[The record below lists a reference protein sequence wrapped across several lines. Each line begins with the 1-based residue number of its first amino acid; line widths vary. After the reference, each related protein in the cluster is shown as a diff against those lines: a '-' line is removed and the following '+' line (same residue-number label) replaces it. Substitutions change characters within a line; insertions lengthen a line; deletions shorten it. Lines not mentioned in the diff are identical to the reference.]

1 MDTFSNKREIN
12 CCSYHNIFPVCVAV
26 PLAIVLVLV
35 KKVVIV
41 IVLLCMEYMDNLNS
55 GIAVESRGN
64 SRRSTF
70 LESLDLFRVSLLR
83 VEYSKAS
90 SMATNSESSSSLG
103 DDWAISS
110 LWDCHQ
116 PSLEVGGMEGGEAA
130 LRQKCKALKDE
141 YDTLHKCYADLVQV
155 HSSHVSKM
163 ELSQEDMARLKKQL
177 DDAKRERDAALRECA
192 GLQQQCT
199 AAIRQWDNALRERND
214 AREQLQRTQQ
224 QRDDAMKEINQ
235 AMAIR
240 LKAGKD
246 LNRLTEERNAA
257 VQEYALIMSERDSV
271 HKEMEKFQEELAT
284 KNSELSTSENKIKSL
299 QDENEGLKREI
310 ASALQDRDRAL
321 KECNQL
327 RECSPLQKQHEQ
339 DSQAYKDQI
348 EALHKEVTKLKN
360 ELTEAQQ
367 EAEVSK
373 RRRDWAFSERDK
385 IVLERES
392 IRALCDRL
400 RKERDRAVSELA
412 EALRDSDDAKRQAN
426 KELNELRQMQLG
438 VALSKDSAIDI
449 MEEFEASTKTVKLKL
464 DGLEN
469 GGGFETC
476 KNNDTLWV
484 SRIEAGGPADGK
496 LLLQD
501 QIIKINGASVFQMG
515 VEVAQE
521 MLQKATD
528 YLKLEVR
535 RRASSQHKHSSRRGY
550 FFCELQIP
558 EKETHGLV
566 LEAGVYV
573 AQTVPGTPG
582 AQVLQAGDRIL
593 SIDGQVVTDM
603 QLALEKLDKPGRFQ
617 LQVCRFGNSINSSS
631 KNDDTK
637 DRSANIILKQFS
649 SVCVQTDEK
658 LAKTLVSPSEKK
670 ASNTLLDRAKNKIF
684 GEKKSTRP
692 LSTIQS
698 SNDTK
703 EAIFEL
709 DSVIDRF
716 SSERKSAKSHKG
728 SSTSSSK
735 ENHRGTSSA
744 PNNGGTWP
752 KYKGALTEHQL
763 QAGEKVSLN
772 VNTLQTTHKR
782 KERKSIPKQF
792 YHSSSDSSPVSSGS
806 SPIKMDAYVPQ
817 TSSEI
822 LREFN
827 SLVQTAPSSRNH
839 SQDRYYSM
847 TTPRPHSKPLAVKG
861 SSGLVTAQTSSMQV
875 STRPRSAHYT
885 ASILDGSYGSHY
897 GAHSA
902 GNGSVKE
909 SAYEMIL
916 PAPLEPSALNSLNPL
931 NTLNPLNPHGAL
943 GGHGTH
949 SAASHHGGHG
959 GAHNPLYPNYYT
971 TGSSHSTRHAISAV
985 GHVGPVCCPP
995 GPGPYMSRS
1004 GDSLLSAGA
1013 ESSSTNTFTPSTGY
1027 GIKDSSH
1034 YSGGSYTPSPC
1045 PSSLAAYQTSY
1056 SPTYGIEFGHFHGAP
1071 YPGPHVPPIPPLHA
1085 DHGALG
1091 GTHAHVH
1098 GAHMSVMHASGGVG
1112 GTGIGGGAP
1121 TTADVGVSIAGLA
1134 TFPKRQQRIRIPS
1147 TPSVS
1152 SSAGRVSTGSIDRE
1166 HQHRPA
1172 SPLQPALTVELIN
1185 SSGGDIELNP
1195 KNRKPK
1201 AGDTRR
1207 IIIEKSKE
1215 PLGIQIKGG
1224 AGQSIFVS
1232 SVTENSLAEKAGL
1245 QIGDQLLEVCGI
1257 NMRNATYQ
1265 LAANVLRQCRDSMT
1279 MLVQF
1284 NPDKYREGCSTP
1296 GGASSS
1302 ASESPPDTPHASP
1315 KTQYRQSQSGTAGSG
1330 PNVTMATGG
1339 VVVVSGSGNG
1349 SSSVTKR
1356 HRSPGAAGPSVCVD
1370 AREARSRSNDDLS
1383 SAGGNSTLTRSS
1395 HKSVGGGV
1403 GGTVYLPQPL
1413 QAHGHSHTKM
1423 VGSGGEPSSGNSGG
1437 SKREPTAVSSIGAVG
1452 SSVSK
1457 GGVRCDS
1464 SKPTEPRVVVLNK
1477 PSSSN
1482 LGITLLGG
1490 NAVGIFVHSVEP
1502 DSPAAT
1508 GLRPGDQIL
1517 EYNGID
1523 LRNFT
1528 AEDAAS
1534 ELAKPTGES
1543 AQLKVLVQ
1551 ENMERYMEIQEYGS
1565 GDAFY
1570 VRALFDRPA
1579 TDGSLPI
1586 KKDDVF
1592 FVDNTMYKGV
1602 NGLWRAWLV
1611 DQEGRKSRC
1620 GFIPSRYKAEEEL
1633 VLRRSLLDMA
1643 ADEAGRRGSAR
1654 RSFFR
1659 RRSKN
1664 ASTREIAAYSDASI
1678 NSSSYSAGSAASMLA
1693 ADELLPPPTYQR
1705 VEKLCYTSFRPVI
1718 LIGPLNDA
1726 VMEKLEQDYPDM
1738 FQRCLAEAMR
1748 GTPHLMEKGV
1758 SELKILDFQRRGS
1771 HFECTTISAIK
1782 AICEQSHAFLDV
1794 SLSLD
1799 VIIERLKKCQIYPIV
1814 IFIKFKS
1821 TKQIREVKDCR
1832 YLTEKMTT
1840 KAAKEMFEHSV
1851 KIESEYKHLINGVIQ
1866 GNNLTYMCT
1875 QVKTCV
1881 EDQQNKTVWISTAS
1895 VQY

>member
-1 MDTFSNKREIN
+1 
-12 CCSYHNIFPVCVAV
+12 
-26 PLAIVLVLV
+26 
-35 KKVVIV
+35 
-41 IVLLCMEYMDNLNS
+41 
-55 GIAVESRGN
+55 
-64 SRRSTF
+64 
-70 LESLDLFRVSLLR
+70 
-83 VEYSKAS
+83 
-90 SMATNSESSSSLG
+90 
-103 DDWAISS
+103 
-110 LWDCHQ
+110 
-116 PSLEVGGMEGGEAA
+116 
-130 LRQKCKALKDE
+130 
-141 YDTLHKCYADLVQV
+141 
-155 HSSHVSKM
+155 
-163 ELSQEDMARLKKQL
+163 
-177 DDAKRERDAALRECA
+177 
-192 GLQQQCT
+192 
-199 AAIRQWDNALRERND
+199 
-214 AREQLQRTQQ
+214 
-224 QRDDAMKEINQ
+224 
-235 AMAIR
+235 
-240 LKAGKD
+240 
-246 LNRLTEERNAA
+246 
-257 VQEYALIMSERDSV
+257 
-271 HKEMEKFQEELAT
+271 
-284 KNSELSTSENKIKSL
+284 
-299 QDENEGLKREI
+299 
-310 ASALQDRDRAL
+310 
-321 KECNQL
+321 
-327 RECSPLQKQHEQ
+327 
-339 DSQAYKDQI
+339 
-348 EALHKEVTKLKN
+348 
-360 ELTEAQQ
+360 
-367 EAEVSK
+367 
-373 RRRDWAFSERDK
+373 
-385 IVLERES
+385 
-392 IRALCDRL
+392 
-400 RKERDRAVSELA
+400 
-412 EALRDSDDAKRQAN
+412 
-426 KELNELRQMQLG
+426 
-438 VALSKDSAIDI
+438 
-449 MEEFEASTKTVKLKL
+449 KL
-464 DGLEN
+464 DGSEN

-476 KNNDTLWV
+476 KSNDTLWV

-515 VEVAQE
+515 AEVAQE

-528 YLKLEVR
+528 YLKLEVK
-535 RRASSQHKHSSRRGY
+535 RRASSQHKHSTRRGY
-550 FFCELQIP
+550 FFCELQVP

-566 LEAGVYV
+566 LETGVYV

-582 AQVLQAGDRIL
+582 SQVLQSGDRIV

-603 QLALEKLDKPGRFQ
+603 QFALEKLDKPGRFQ
-617 LQVCRFGNSINSSS
+617 LQVCRFGSAIGRH
-631 KNDDTK
+631 DDIK
-637 DRSANIILKQFS
+637 DRSANTTPKKFS
-649 SVCVQTDEK
+649 SACVQTDEK
-658 LAKTLVSPSEKK
+658 LAKTLASPSEKK

-698 SNDTK
+698 SNDPK

-728 SSTSSSK
+728 STSSSSK
-735 ENHRGTSSA
+735 ENHRGGGGGVTGA
-744 PNNGGTWP
+744 IPNNGGTWP
-752 KYKGALTEHQL
+752 KYRGALAEHQL
-763 QAGEKVSLN
+763 QASDKAVLN
-772 VNTLQTTHKR
+772 VNTLQPTHKR

-806 SPIKMDAYVPQ
+806 SPIKTDAYALQ
-817 TSSEI
+817 SCSEI
-822 LREFN
+822 LRDFN

-847 TTPRPHSKPLAVKG
+847 TTPRPHSKPLAVNG

-875 STRPRSAHYT
+875 SARPRSAHYT
-885 ASILDGSYGSHY
+885 VSALDGGYGSHY
-897 GAHSA
+897 MAHS
-902 GNGSVKE
+902 GGGGVKE

-916 PAPLEPSALNSLNPL
+916 PASLGPSALNPLNPLNSLNPHG
-931 NTLNPLNPHGAL
+931 PLGAHGGVA
-943 GGHGTH
+943 
-949 SAASHHGGHG
+949 HHGGHG

-971 TGSSHSTRHAISAV
+971 TGASHSTRHAMSTA

-1013 ESSSTNTFTPSTGY
+1013 ESSSTNTFTPPTGY
-1027 GIKDSSH
+1027 GIKDSGH

-1045 PSSLAAYQTSY
+1045 PSSLAAYQSSY
-1056 SPTYGIEFGHFHGAP
+1056 SHSPTYGLEFGHFHGAP
-1071 YPGPHVPPIPPLHA
+1071 YPAPHGPPAPPLHAA

-1091 GTHAHVH
+1091 GTHTHVH
-1098 GAHMSVMHASGGVG
+1098 APHVGLMHAAGGVG
-1112 GTGIGGGAP
+1112 GAGGTP

-1152 SSAGRVSTGSIDRE
+1152 SSVGRVSTGSIDRE

-1224 AGQSIFVS
+1224 TGQSIFVS

-1284 NPDKYREGCSTP
+1284 NPDKYREGCCTP
-1296 GGASSS
+1296 GGASSN
-1302 ASESPPDTPHASP
+1302 ASESPSDTPHASP
-1315 KTQYRQSQSGTAGSG
+1315 KSQYRPSPSGGT
-1330 PNVTMATGG
+1330 
-1339 VVVVSGSGNG
+1339 VSGGAPNG
-1349 SSSVTKR
+1349 GAGGGSATKR
-1356 HRSPGAAGPSVCVD
+1356 HRSPGAAGANVRVD
-1370 AREARSRSNDDLS
+1370 ARDSRSRSNDDLS
-1383 SAGGNSTLTRSS
+1383 SGGGSSTLTRSS
-1395 HKSVGGGV
+1395 HKGGGGA
-1403 GGTVYLPQPL
+1403 GGVYLPTVLQP
-1413 QAHGHSHTKM
+1413 HSKM
-1423 VGSGGEPSSGNSGG
+1423 AAGGGTSGKRDAAIVG
-1437 SKREPTAVSSIGAVG
+1437 GA
-1452 SSVSK
+1452 K
-1457 GGVRCDS
+1457 GVRECS
-1464 SKPTEPRVVVLNK
+1464 TKSAEPRLIVLNK

-1502 DSPAAT
+1502 DSPAAA

-1551 ENMERYMEIQEYGS
+1551 ENVEKYMEIQEYGS

-1579 TDGSLPI
+1579 TDGSLAI

-1592 FVDNTMYKGV
+1592 FIDNTMYKGV

-1678 NSSSYSAGSAASMLA
+1678 NSSSYSADSAASVLA
-1693 ADELLPPPTYQR
+1693 ADDLLPPLTYQR

-1726 VMEKLEQDYPDM
+1726 VMEKLEQDYPEM

-1748 GTPHLMEKGV
+1748 GTPQLMEKGV

-1840 KAAKEMFEHSV
+1840 KAAKEMFEHSM

-1881 EDQQNKTVWISTAS
+1881 KEQQNKTVWISTTS